1 MVVAANYP
9 HDKMEGL
16 WRIDD
21 SHLGVLNDDDFA
33 TWSTG
38 GVLEQKML
46 DDATID
52 AGRLYIREVDLSVD

>member
-1 MVVAANYP
+1 
-9 HDKMEGL
+9 MEGL

-21 SHLGVLNDDDFA
+21 GHLGVLNDDDFA

-46 DDATID
+46 DEATID